1 MADTKTKTA
10 NYTEAMVE
18 QMLSMYAELGNDGI
32 EAIATEL
39 KRPVRSVR
47 SKLVREGVY
56 VAETKAPKAAKAEG
70 PTKKE
75 LLNQLE
81 SLVAFPVDGLM
92 GATKEA
98 IAHVIAL
105 VESME
110 AESGQDDADE
120 SPQGWDV
127 AETSVEDVD

>member
-1 MADTKTKTA
+1 MADVKTSKV

-18 QMLSMYAELGNDGI
+18 QMLAMYTELGNEGI
-32 EAIATEL
+32 EHIAQTL
-39 KRPVRSVR
+39 ARPVRSVR

-56 VAETKAPKAAKAEG
+56 VAVEKAVKAKREEG

-81 SLVAFPVDGLM
+81 SLVDFEVNGLM

-105 VESME
+105 ARLHGESAADDE
-110 AESGQDDADE
+110 SDEDETESAAES
-120 SPQGWDV
+120 V
-127 AETSVEDVD
+127 

>member
-1 MADTKTKTA
+1 MADTKTSKV

-18 QMLSMYAELGNDGI
+18 QMIQMYADLGNEGLD
-32 EAIATEL
+32 AIAEAVG
-39 KRPVRSVR
+39 KPVRSVR

-56 VAETKAPKAAKAEG
+56 VATPEKPKAKKEEG

-81 SLVAFPVDGLM
+81 SLVSFDVSGLM

-105 VESME
+105 
-110 AESGQDDADE
+110 AELQGE
-120 SPQGWDV
+120 SP
-127 AETSVEDVD
+127 AEAADSEETESV

>member
-1 MADTKTKTA
+1 MADTKTSKV

-18 QMLSMYAELGNDGI
+18 QMLSLYAELGNDGLDT
-32 EAIATEL
+32 IAETL
-39 KRPVRSVR
+39 GKPVRSVR

-56 VAETKAPKAAKAEG
+56 VATPEKPKAKKEEG

-81 SLVAFPVDGLM
+81 SLVAFDVSGLM

-105 VESME
+105 AE
-110 AESGQDDADE
+110 AQDE
-120 SPQGWDV
+120 SP
-127 AETSVEDVD
+127 AEGETETV

>member
-1 MADTKTKTA
+1 MADTKTSKV

-18 QMLSMYAELGNDGI
+18 QMLTMYAELGNDGI
-32 EAIATEL
+32 EQIADAL
-39 KRPVRSVR
+39 NKPVRSVR
-47 SKLVREGVY
+47 SKLVREGAY
-56 VAETKAPKAAKAEG
+56 VAAEKPVKAAKVEG

-81 SLVAFPVDGLM
+81 SLVSFDVNGLM

-105 VESME
+105 AEQDAGPAEETESE
-110 AESGQDDADE
+110 AETE
-120 SPQGWDV
+120 SV
-127 AETSVEDVD
+127 

>member
-1 MADTKTKTA
+1 MADTKTSKV

-18 QMLSMYAELGNDGI
+18 TMLQMYADLGNDGL
-32 EAIATEL
+32 ESIAETL
-39 KRPVRSVR
+39 GKPVRSVR

-56 VAETKAPKAAKAEG
+56 VAAPEKPKAAKVEG

-81 SLVAFPVDGLM
+81 SLVSFDVNGLM

-105 VESME
+105 AEQDVGPAGETESEVET
-110 AESGQDDADE
+110 ES
-120 SPQGWDV
+120 V
-127 AETSVEDVD
+127 

>member
-1 MADTKTKTA
+1 MADTKTSKV

-18 QMLSMYAELGNDGI
+18 QMLAMYAELGNEGLD
-32 EAIATEL
+32 EIAATVG
-39 KRPVRSVR
+39 KPVRSVR

-56 VAETKAPKAAKAEG
+56 VAAPEKPKAKKEEG

-81 SLVAFPVDGLM
+81 SLVSFDVSGLV

-98 IAHVIAL
+98 ITHVIAL
-105 VESME
+105 AESQDAESAEGE
-110 AESGQDDADE
+110 AES
-120 SPQGWDV
+120 V
-127 AETSVEDVD
+127 

>member
-1 MADTKTKTA
+1 MAEAKTSKV

-18 QMLSMYAELGNDGI
+18 TMLNMYAELGNDGL
-32 EAIATEL
+32 ETIAETIG
-39 KRPVRSVR
+39 KPVRSVR

-56 VAETKAPKAAKAEG
+56 VATAEKPKAAKAEG

-81 SLVAFPVDGLM
+81 SLVSFPVDGLM

-105 VESME
+105 ASV
-110 AESGQDDADE
+110 ANDVKLDDE
-120 SPQGWDV
+120 SP
-127 AETSVEDVD
+127 VEDEAEAA

>member
-1 MADTKTKTA
+1 MAEAKTSKV

-18 QMLSMYAELGNDGI
+18 TMLNMYAELGNEGLD
-32 EAIATEL
+32 EIADKL
-39 KRPVRSVR
+39 QRPVRSIR

-56 VAETKAPKAAKAEG
+56 VAAEKPKAAKREEG

-81 SLVAFPVDGLM
+81 SLVAFDVSGLM

-105 VESME
+105 
-110 AESGQDDADE
+110 AESQADAPAEDTDE
-120 SPQGWDV
+120 S
-127 AETSVEDVD
+127 VEAAA

>member
-1 MADTKTKTA
+1 MADAKTSKV

-18 QMLSMYAELGNDGI
+18 TMLQMYAELGNEGLDT
-32 EAIATEL
+32 IAETIG
-39 KRPVRSVR
+39 KPVRSVR

-56 VAETKAPKAAKAEG
+56 VAAPEKPKAKREEG

-81 SLVAFPVDGLM
+81 SLVAFDVSGLM

-105 VESME
+105 AEQQGESPAEDE
-110 AESGQDDADE
+110 AE
-120 SPQGWDV
+120 P
-127 AETSVEDVD
+127 ETV

>member
-1 MADTKTKTA
+1 MADVKTSKV

-18 QMLSMYAELGNDGI
+18 QMLAMYTELGNEGI
-32 EAIATEL
+32 EHIAQTL
-39 KRPVRSVR
+39 ARPVRSVR

-56 VAETKAPKAAKAEG
+56 VAVEKAVKAKREEG

-81 SLVAFPVDGLM
+81 SLVDFEVNGLM

-105 VESME
+105 ARLQGESTEDEQAEGEQPE
-110 AESGQDDADE
+110 AA
-120 SPQGWDV
+120 
-127 AETSVEDVD
+127 

>member
-1 MADTKTKTA
+1 MADAKTSKV

-18 QMLSMYAELGNDGI
+18 TMLNMYAELGNEGLD
-32 EAIATEL
+32 EIADKL
-39 KRPVRSVR
+39 QRPVRSIR

-56 VAETKAPKAAKAEG
+56 VAAEKPKAAKREEG

-81 SLVAFPVDGLM
+81 SLVAFDVSGLM

-105 VESME
+105 
-110 AESGQDDADE
+110 AESQTDATAEDADE
-120 SPQGWDV
+120 S
-127 AETSVEDVD
+127 VEAAA

>member
-1 MADTKTKTA
+1 MADTKTSKA
-10 NYTEAMVE
+10 NYTEDMVT
-18 QMLSMYAELGNDGI
+18 QMLTMYAELGNEGLG
-32 EAIATEL
+32 AIAEAL
-39 KRPVRSVR
+39 NKPVRSVR

-56 VAETKAPKAAKAEG
+56 VAAPEKPKAKREEG

-81 SLVAFPVDGLM
+81 SLVDFEVNGLM

-105 VESME
+105 AQLQGESTEDEQAEDEQSE
-110 AESGQDDADE
+110 AA
-120 SPQGWDV
+120 
-127 AETSVEDVD
+127 

>member
-1 MADTKTKTA
+1 MADTKTSKV

-18 QMLSMYAELGNDGI
+18 QMLTMYAELGNDGI
-32 EAIATEL
+32 EQIAESIG
-39 KRPVRSVR
+39 KPVRSVR

-56 VAETKAPKAAKAEG
+56 VATPDKPKTKKEEG

-81 SLVAFPVDGLM
+81 SLVSFDVNGLM

-105 VESME
+105 AELDVGPAED
-110 AESGQDDADE
+110 AESDTE
-120 SPQGWDV
+120 S
-127 AETSVEDVD
+127 ETESV